1 MAWIES
7 YQELKDHPKTK
18 RFARALGITIPQ
30 AVGHLHCLWW
40 WALDYA
46 PDGELSDYDAL
57 DIAEAAMWDGDPEA
71 FLEALVN
78 CGPGKASGFIDRD
91 NGSLW
96 LHDWDDYGNQHK
108 KRQADARR
116 KRKSREER
124 AKQNES
130 QDSHVT
136 VTGHS
141 ENVTGDRTGED
152 RRGQTGAE
160 KRRPSELIA
169 DESVTP
175 QRFYEVAWGQ
185 VVGPTVDA
193 VIEDFEDE
201 LEPSAIKWAIW
212 EARLSDARGPS
223 YIRRICKRLASEGL
237 RTAEAAEQN
246 ERARRAVRNGQ
257 PRGDPKPQYYAP
269 GQDPNKELVE

>member
-1 MAWIES
+1 MARKVFVSSDMAHDEKLIE
-7 YQELKDHPKTK
+7 
-18 RFARALGITIPQ
+18 
-30 AVGHLHCLWW
+30 
-40 WALDYA
+40 
-46 PDGELSDYDAL
+46 
-57 DIAEAAMWDGDPEA
+57 IAEAIPEA
-71 FLEALVN
+71 ALLWPWFVTYFDDWGRAEAQPKRIKAQLFPMNNLVT
-78 CGPGKASGFIDRD
+78 PELIEQ
-91 NGSLW
+91 SLQ
-96 LHDWDDYGNQHK
+96 LYADYGLIELYEVDG
-108 KRQADARR
+108 KRYMAVDPDKWFKYQTHIRKEKRENDESRFPAPTREDAR
-116 KRKSREER
+116 ECAQER
-124 AKQNES
+124 DEARDFTPSPSPSLSLSLSKK
-130 QDSHVT
+130 
-136 VTGHS
+136 
-141 ENVTGDRTGED
+141 
-152 RRGQTGAE
+152 AAAFE
-160 KRRPSELIA
+160 KRPSELIA
-169 DESVTP
+169 DDSVTP